1 MGSYKRDFSKK
12 VKRNIRKNTKIRKT
26 NKTYKKRISYKNKRR
41 NGNKSNKIGG
51 LSFLRSSFSS
61 SDSNNSRNSDIENN
75 IEKNIEEPFIVKGDK
90 LLLIKIKTEDLI
102 FDPNDTS
109 PNRISNRRDLH
120 DKYRKSDCK
129 KLSYPS
135 NKECEITRKLY
146 DYKAAYALAYDRDNG
161 YNSLKVYLPEDQNY
175 RAYPDTAII
184 SAEDFNIY
192 PIREFTQDGKFSIL
206 KRTDEEKREILKK
219 NINANLM
226 RRKI

>member
-61 SDSNNSRNSDIENN
+61 SNSNNSRNSDIENN
-75 IEKNIEEPFIVKGDK
+75 IENNIKEPFIVKGDK
-90 LLLIKIKTEDLI
+90 LLLVKKKITYDPKDN
-102 FDPNDTS
+102 DPNKV
-109 PNRISNRRDLH
+109 SNRLNLH
-120 DKYRKSDCK
+120 NKYRKSDCK

-135 NKECEITRKLY
+135 NKECEITKKLY
-146 DYKAAYALAYDRDNG
+146 YYKAAYALAYDGDG

-192 PIREFTQDGKFSIL
+192 PIKEFTKEFTEDGTFPIL
-206 KRTDEEKREILKK
+206 ERTYKEKREILKK

>member
-51 LSFLRSSFSS
+51 LSFLRSSFSTSSTS
-61 SDSNNSRNSDIENN
+61 SDNSSNSDIENN
-75 IEKNIEEPFIVKGDK
+75 IEKNIKEPFIVKGDK
-90 LLLIKIKTEDLI
+90 LLLIKKKIIYDPKDT
-102 FDPNDTS
+102 DPNKV
-109 PNRISNRRDLH
+109 SNRLNLH
-120 DKYRKSDCK
+120 NKYRKSDCK

-135 NKECEITRKLY
+135 NKECEITKQLY
-146 DYKAAYALAYDRDNG
+146 GYEAAYALAYDRENG
-161 YNSLKVYLPEDQNY
+161 YNSLKVYLPKDQNY
-175 RAYPDTAII
+175 RAYPDTATI
-184 SAEDFNIY
+184 SAEDFYINQ
-192 PIREFTQDGKFSIL
+192 IREFTQDGKFSIL